1 MHIELNDAQLDAF
14 AASGF
19 LIIDDFLENNLAA
32 TLLAEAK
39 TWQEQE
45 AFYAAGIGKL
55 ENHVIKEDYRKD
67 KIKWINKEE
76 CLAATKQ
83 YVLILEDL
91 MQQLSRA
98 FFLSLKDYE
107 CMFAIYPSGAF
118 YKKHQDQFKKQAHRI
133 ISVVLYLNE
142 DWQEKDGG
150 QLMIYKEGNDTEIKP
165 IFNRLV
171 FFKSEMWHEVLP
183 CTKERY
189 SLTGWMKD
197 QENDIFF
204 L

>member
-1 MHIELNDAQLDAF
+1 MHIELSNAQLDAF
-14 AASGF
+14 AASGL
-19 LIIDDFLENNLAA
+19 LIIDDFLDTNLAK

-39 TWQEQE
+39 IWKEQE
-45 AFYAAGIGKL
+45 AFYKAGVGKL
-55 ENHVIKEDYRKD
+55 EKHIIKEDYRKD
-67 KIKWINKEE
+67 KIKWISKED
-76 CLAATKQ
+76 CLPATSN
-83 YVLILEDL
+83 YINILEDL
-91 MQQLSRA
+91 MQQISRE

-118 YKKHQDQFKKQAHRI
+118 YKKHQDQFKQQVHRI

-150 QLMIYKEGNDTEIKP
+150 QLMIYKEEAETEVKP

-183 CTKERY
+183 CTKERF
-189 SLTGWMKD
+189 SVTGWMKD
-197 QENDIFF
+197 QENDVFF